1 MQRHLIC
8 DRGDR
13 IRFQV
18 AYFYLLDATI
28 FLEHQFRNA
37 GPKLLAQA
45 KDEGEREASLD
56 VLADLMGLIDVLH
69 DALKRTGDALDKALK
84 LPRSL

>member
-1 MQRHLIC
+1 LQRHLIC

>member
-1 MQRHLIC
+1 MPPSFWSIK
-8 DRGDR
+8 
-13 IRFQV
+13 
-18 AYFYLLDATI
+18 
-28 FLEHQFRNA
+28 FRNA